1 MTGLPDRLQEL
12 ADFAERAG
20 QSAGAVAAARRG
32 RRRQRRRAVAGVSL
46 LAGVLVAGG
55 VLADRLPGGL
65 GRPPDRR
72 PAAPAVQAPRVP
84 LAPPSYAEDVHRR
97 YAGHLV
103 DMSPVVLLG
112 RGRDGGYT
120 WRMAAVW
127 GIQQA
132 TNRPETCLVWEAD
145 GADHPSGSQCAVAS
159 ARNITLDLELRDR
172 PAPVHGM
179 VPARTARVRLLLQG
193 RPPVEVAAIDP
204 GHGFRQRFYLAS
216 PDAAVVGVVALDAQG
231 RQLARLRRPRP

>member
-12 ADFAERAG
+12 ADFAERTG
-20 QSAGAVAAARRG
+20 RSPGADAAARRG
-32 RRRQRRRAVAGVSL
+32 RRRQRRLAAVGALLLIGVVAL
-46 LAGVLVAGG
+46 GV
-55 VLADRLPGGL
+55 VLTDRLPGGI

-72 PAAPAVQAPRVP
+72 PAGPAVQPAQVP
-84 LAPPSYAEDVHRR
+84 LAPPSYAEQVHRR

-112 RGRDGGYT
+112 QGRDGGYS
-120 WRMAAVW
+120 WRLAAVW

-132 TNRPETCLVWEAD
+132 TNRPETCLMYQAD
-145 GADHPSGSQCAVAS
+145 GVDHPSGSQCAVAG
-159 ARNITLDLELRDR
+159 ARKITLNLELPGR

-179 VPARTARVRLLLQG
+179 VPPLTARVRLLLQG

-204 GHGFRQRFYLAS
+204 GRGFRQRFYLAS

-231 RQLARLRRPRP
+231 HQLARLRRP

>member
-1 MTGLPDRLQEL
+1 LE
-12 ADFAERAG
+12 
-20 QSAGAVAAARRG
+20 GAAAAARRG
-32 RRRQRRRAVAGVSL
+32 RRRQRRRAAAGVSL
-46 LAGVLVAGG
+46 LVGVVAFGV

-72 PAAPAVQAPRVP
+72 PAVPAVQAPRVP
-84 LAPPSYAEDVHRR
+84 LAPPSYAEEVHRR

-112 RGRDGGYT
+112 QGRAGGYS
-120 WRMAAVW
+120 WRVAAVW

-132 TNRPETCLVWEAD
+132 TNRPETCLVWKAD
-145 GADHPSGSQCAVAS
+145 GADHPSGNQCLVDG
-159 ARNITLDLELRDR
+159 ARKITLNLELPGR

-179 VPARTARVRLLLQG
+179 VPMLTTRVRLLLQG

-204 GHGFRQRFYLAS
+204 GLGFRQRFYLAS
-216 PDAAVVGVVALDAQG
+216 PDAKVVGVVALDAKG
-231 RQLARLRRPRP
+231 RQLARLRRP

>member
-20 QSAGAVAAARRG
+20 QPAGAVAAARRG
-32 RRRQRRRAVAGVSL
+32 RRWQRRRAVAGVSL
-46 LAGVLVAGG
+46 LAGLLVAGV
-55 VLADRLPGGL
+55 VLADRLPGGI

-112 RGRDGGYT
+112 QGRDRGYT
-120 WRMAAVW
+120 WRMVAVW

-132 TNRPETCLVWEAD
+132 TNRPETCLMYEAD
-145 GADHPSGSQCAVAS
+145 GVDHPSGSECAVVG
-159 ARNITLDLELRDR
+159 ARKITLNLELGDR
-172 PAPVHGM
+172 PAPAHGM

-193 RPPVEVAAIDP
+193 RPSVEVAAIDP
-204 GHGFRQRFYLAS
+204 GLGFRQRFYLAS

-231 RQLARLRRPRP
+231 HQLARLRRP